1 MPSIDVYNL
10 KRDKVGQIDL
20 DELVFGA
27 EVKEYL
33 FWEVVRSQLASRRRG
48 TASTKERSDVRGSK
62 RKMFRQKGTG
72 RARKGMRTVPIH
84 KGGGVVFGPHPRD
97 FGYRVPK
104 KVRRAALRSALS
116 KRLQEQRLFVVEDFA
131 LDEIK
136 TKKLAEVLKGFE
148 LESALLVDERNEKL
162 NKSARNLKSFK
173 FLPVEGLNVY
183 DVLRYDNLV
192 LTKPSV
198 KVIEGALRP

>member
-10 KRDKVGQIDL
+10 NRDKVGSIDL
-20 DELVFGA
+20 DAAVFGG
-27 EVKEYL
+27 EIKEYL

-48 TASTKERSDVRGSK
+48 TAKTKQRNEVQGST

-72 RARKGMRTVPIH
+72 RARKGMRTVPTH
-84 KGGGVVFGPHPRD
+84 RGGGVVFGPQPRD

-104 KVRRAALRSALS
+104 KVRRAALRSALA
-116 KRLQEQRLFVVEDFA
+116 KRLSEQRLIVVQDFELA
-131 LDEIK
+131 EIK
-136 TKKLAEVLKGFE
+136 TKKVVEIMGRFDVS
-148 LESALLVDERNEKL
+148 SALIVD
-162 NKSARNLKSFK
+162 ARNANLDKSTRNLPTVK

-192 LTKPSV
+192 LTSGSV
-198 KVIEGALRP
+198 KAIEGALRP

>member
-10 KRDKVGQIDL
+10 NRDKVGTLDL
-20 DELVFGA
+20 DDLVFAG

-48 TASTKERSDVRGSK
+48 TAKTKQRNEVKGST

-84 KGGGVVFGPHPRD
+84 RGGGVVFGPQPRD

-104 KVRRAALRSALS
+104 KVRRAALRSALAR
-116 KRLQEQRLFVVEDFA
+116 RLAEQRLIVVQDFE
-131 LDEIK
+131 LSEIK
-136 TKKLAEVLKGFE
+136 TKRIVEIMGRFDMT
-148 LESALLVDERNEKL
+148 SALIVDGRNENL
-162 NKSARNLKSFK
+162 DKSTRNLPTVK

-192 LTKPSV
+192 LTSGSV
-198 KVIEGALRP
+198 KAIEGALRP

>member
-10 KRDKVGQIDL
+10 NRDKVGQIDL
-20 DELVFGA
+20 DDLVFGA

-33 FWEVVRSQLASRRRG
+33 FWEVVRNQLANRRCG
-48 TASTKERSDVRGSK
+48 TAKVKERGEVRGST

-72 RARKGMRTVPIH
+72 RARQGNRTVNTH
-84 KGGGVVFGPHPRD
+84 RGGGVVFGPRPRD
-97 FGYRVPK
+97 FGYKVPK

-116 KRLQEQRLFVVEDFA
+116 RRLQEQRLIVLEDFSLA
-131 LDEIK
+131 EIK
-136 TKKLAEVLKGFE
+136 TKKLTEVLKRFE
-148 LESALLVDERNEKL
+148 LDSALLVDERNENL

-183 DVLRYDNLV
+183 DVLRYDNLI
-192 LTKPSV
+192 LTAPSV

>member
-10 KRDKVGQIDL
+10 NHDKVGEIEL
-20 DELVFGA
+20 DDLVFAA

-33 FWEVVRSQLASRRRG
+33 FWEVVRNQLANRRAG
-48 TASTKERSDVRGSK
+48 TASTKDRGEVRGST

-72 RARKGMRTVPIH
+72 RARQGMRTVPIH
-84 KGGGVVFGPHPRD
+84 RGGGVVFGPHPRD
-97 FGYRVPK
+97 FGYKVPK

-116 KRLQEQRLFVVEDFA
+116 KRLQENRLFVVQDFA

-136 TKKLAEVLKGFE
+136 TKTLTEILKRFE
-148 LESALLVDERNEKL
+148 LQSALIVDERNENL

-192 LTKPSV
+192 LTAPSV